1 LQSSLE
7 EEHLQHPL
15 IPAQSLILQSSLEE
29 EEQSCSILSTTK
41 SRAAKKMFRRTIRAE
56 FSSPKALIAKTS
68 LEEEQ
73 QLHPLQYK
81 VSHCKLV

>member
-29 EEQSCSILSTTK
+29 EEPSCSILSTTK
-41 SRAAKKMFRRTIRAE
+41 SRAAKNLFRRTI
-56 FSSPKALIAKTS
+56 
-68 LEEEQ
+68 
-73 QLHPLQYK
+73 
-81 VSHCKLV
+81 